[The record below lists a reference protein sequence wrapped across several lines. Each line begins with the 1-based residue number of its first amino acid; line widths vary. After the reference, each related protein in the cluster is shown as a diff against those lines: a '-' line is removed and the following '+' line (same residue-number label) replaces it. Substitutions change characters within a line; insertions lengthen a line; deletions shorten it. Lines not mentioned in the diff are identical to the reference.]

1 MEPDLNRVADFFD
14 EYGSVDLLLA
24 IDPAD
29 GSSVGEIT
37 EKLAPSEDIVR
48 ERLETA
54 VELDLLELSYA
65 TGDHA
70 NTKRYYLTQLSRIV
84 IVGIVSLRL
93 DAKTRRYYDLES
105 EIADLTD
112 DLKKWVNEEELSMI
126 LDNPSVD
133 SEEMIEQ
140 LQLPNAYPGDDL
152 PDNFDR
158 FISKAIEPE
167 GRKGKIGQIEDQ
179 LDYENLL
186 VRFSGLPQ
194 RLRYRNDGYHVGGER
209 FFIWKSDRGTYLSAS
224 NASSSVR

>member
-93 DAKTRRYYDLES
+93 DAKIRRYYDLES

-112 DLKKWVNEEELSMI
+112 DLKTWVDEEELSMI

-158 FISKAIEPE
+158 FISKTIEPE

-179 LDYENLL
+179 LDYENL
-186 VRFSGLPQ
+186 
-194 RLRYRNDGYHVGGER
+194 
-209 FFIWKSDRGTYLSAS
+209 
-224 NASSSVR
+224 